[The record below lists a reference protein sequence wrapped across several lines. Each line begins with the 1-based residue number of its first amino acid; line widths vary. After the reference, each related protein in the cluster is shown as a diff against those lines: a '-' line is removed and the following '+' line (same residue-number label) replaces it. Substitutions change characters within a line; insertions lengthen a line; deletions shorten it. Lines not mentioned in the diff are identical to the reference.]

1 MKKTLLTLLIA
12 ITTSISIK
20 ATTCAQ
26 AQIGVLG
33 VNTLICSGTND
44 ISGITG
50 CGSTSYMG
58 GEEALIAFTPATS
71 GNLNIEYIGVSYSGI
86 FVWDGC
92 PSVGTCV
99 GTPVTSSSTS
109 KTMIVS
115 VTAGTTYYIMVDT
128 WPTPN
133 SPCPGTVELS
143 FPPPAYCDPSP
154 SNVDG
159 FGITN
164 VSFGTPTTVNNPT
177 SAETGNYGDYTAM
190 IGDGAQGTNLNLD
203 ITYSTGYTYVTKV
216 WVDWNNDLDFDDTGE
231 EVYSGTSLAT
241 NPTTLAASFII
252 PLAQPLGNYRMRI
265 GGADSGPP
273 TPCYTGTYAS
283 YEDYTLNVIAAP
295 SCMDPLALYAS
306 SITNSSAVLDW
317 SAGGSEIAWN
327 VVYGTAGF
335 NPFAASSN
343 AVNIDTLAVTG
354 LSANTTY
361 EFYVQAYCGPS
372 ASDTSGWAGPYSFTT
387 LCNTIAVF
395 PFIENFDDT
404 SSSRSCWSNIQE
416 TGSADWSFGA
426 GSSGGSITSAYNG
439 TKNAVFVSQF
449 GTNSPATKLVSPEFD
464 LSSLTQPRINFS
476 YAQEDW
482 SGDQNFTRLLY
493 RSSASGLWT
502 EIWAD
507 SNNINTWTQVVVTLP
522 NHSATYQIAF
532 EGINN
537 YGRAN
542 VIDEVI
548 IEETPNCANPTSLS
562 AFNLTDSSASLTWT
576 AGGAENAWN
585 VVYGTTGFNPFAA
598 SSNTASNDTSAI
610 TGLSGNTTYE
620 FYVQAFCGPSA
631 MDTSA
636 WSGPFSFTTPCGAY
650 LAPYYETYDTT
661 ILPTCWEQS
670 ATSGSGWVFSGNPGY
685 AAAAAGDHTGNSGSF
700 AWIDYSGTDVG
711 TILESPAIDVSSL
724 TTPYLEFY
732 FYSHNTNNTDLN
744 ILFVESWT
752 GTAWNQI
759 DSLQVDNGG
768 WTHYG
773 YDISLHTY
781 GSLTKVRFRGESGGG
796 SGDFYNDL
804 LIDDFAVIEG
814 PTCFPPTALS
824 AFNITNSSASLTWN
838 PGGSETLW
846 NVVYDTIGFNLYN
859 GTSNAVTNDTLAL
872 TGLSANTSYEFY
884 VQSDCGSGD
893 TTVWVG
899 PFSFT
904 TPCNTIAVFPFTEN
918 FDDTSS
924 TRSCWSNIQETGSA
938 DWTYGTGSS
947 GGLITSAYN
956 GTKNAVFVSQSGT
969 NSPATKLVS
978 PEFDLSSLIQPR
990 IHFSY
995 AQEDWFGDQNFTRL
1009 LYRTSSSGAWT
1020 EIWADSSNINTWTQV
1035 MVTLPNHSA
1044 TYQIAFEGINN
1055 YGRANVI
1062 DEVIIEDSPADDLG
1076 AISGTSS
1083 ETNSCELSDSAT
1095 ISMDIYNYGV
1105 SDQSGFNVQYSINGG
1120 SPVIETVADTIS
1132 YNDTLTY
1139 TFMQTADLSL
1149 DGMYNIIVTTDLV
1162 GDADSTN
1169 NSFSFSVS
1177 NDTTPAAPSTIG
1189 DTLCVSGSATLI
1201 ASNSSGAVIN
1211 WYDASSGGNL
1221 ISTGDTLVTPVI
1233 SNTTSYWAGYQETS
1247 SGNVGPVDNNFG
1259 SGSYYSFYSDGLVF
1273 DALTAITINEV
1284 TAYPGDT
1291 TGNIEVNV
1299 SDNLG
1304 NILGNVVY
1312 NISGMVDSTG
1322 AVVIPLGI
1330 SVPQGVGYSIN
1341 SGPGTTLVT
1350 GLYRNNGGAVYP
1362 YNLSGLVS
1370 ITGAFNALA
1379 GYYYFF
1385 YNWNVSSDVCP
1396 SALAEVIAFID
1407 PCTNISE
1414 NGITDF
1420 ALYPN
1425 PNNGTFTV
1433 TNNGITDFIQIK
1445 VMDIQGKEVYKE
1457 SSNFNTGSSTSIQ
1470 LNDVESG
1477 MYLMSITSKNGRQL
1491 INIVVQ

>member
-1 MKKTLLTLLIA
+1 M
-12 ITTSISIK
+12 
-20 ATTCAQ
+20 
-26 AQIGVLG
+26 
-33 VNTLICSGTND
+33 
-44 ISGITG
+44 
-50 CGSTSYMG
+50 
-58 GEEALIAFTPATS
+58 
-71 GNLNIEYIGVSYSGI
+71 
-86 FVWDGC
+86 
-92 PSVGTCV
+92 
-99 GTPVTSSSTS
+99 
-109 KTMIVS
+109 
-115 VTAGTTYYIMVDT
+115 
-128 WPTPN
+128 
-133 SPCPGTVELS
+133 
-143 FPPPAYCDPSP
+143 
-154 SNVDG
+154 
-159 FGITN
+159 
-164 VSFGTPTTVNNPT
+164 
-177 SAETGNYGDYTAM
+177 
-190 IGDGAQGTNLNLD
+190 
-203 ITYSTGYTYVTKV
+203 
-216 WVDWNNDLDFDDTGE
+216 
-231 EVYSGTSLAT
+231 
-241 NPTTLAASFII
+241 
-252 PLAQPLGNYRMRI
+252 
-265 GGADSGPP
+265 
-273 TPCYTGTYAS
+273 
-283 YEDYTLNVIAAP
+283 
-295 SCMDPLALYAS
+295 
-306 SITNSSAVLDW
+306 
-317 SAGGSEIAWN
+317 
-327 VVYGTAGF
+327 
-335 NPFAASSN
+335 
-343 AVNIDTLAVTG
+343 
-354 LSANTTY
+354 
-361 EFYVQAYCGPS
+361 
-372 ASDTSGWAGPYSFTT
+372 
-387 LCNTIAVF
+387 
-395 PFIENFDDT
+395 
-404 SSSRSCWSNIQE
+404 
-416 TGSADWSFGA
+416 
-426 GSSGGSITSAYNG
+426 
-439 TKNAVFVSQF
+439 
-449 GTNSPATKLVSPEFD
+449 
-464 LSSLTQPRINFS
+464 
-476 YAQEDW
+476 
-482 SGDQNFTRLLY
+482 
-493 RSSASGLWT
+493 
-502 EIWAD
+502 
-507 SNNINTWTQVVVTLP
+507 
-522 NHSATYQIAF
+522 
-532 EGINN
+532 
-537 YGRAN
+537 
-542 VIDEVI
+542 
-548 IEETPNCANPTSLS
+548 
-562 AFNLTDSSASLTWT
+562 
-576 AGGAENAWN
+576 
-585 VVYGTTGFNPFAA
+585 
-598 SSNTASNDTSAI
+598 
-610 TGLSGNTTYE
+610 
-620 FYVQAFCGPSA
+620 
-631 MDTSA
+631 
-636 WSGPFSFTTPCGAY
+636 
-650 LAPYYETYDTT
+650 
-661 ILPTCWEQS
+661 
-670 ATSGSGWVFSGNPGY
+670 
-685 AAAAAGDHTGNSGSF
+685 
-700 AWIDYSGTDVG
+700 
-711 TILESPAIDVSSL
+711 
-724 TTPYLEFY
+724 
-732 FYSHNTNNTDLN
+732 
-744 ILFVESWT
+744 
-752 GTAWNQI
+752 
-759 DSLQVDNGG
+759 
-768 WTHYG
+768 
-773 YDISLHTY
+773 
-781 GSLTKVRFRGESGGG
+781 
-796 SGDFYNDL
+796 
-804 LIDDFAVIEG
+804 
-814 PTCFPPTALS
+814 
-824 AFNITNSSASLTWN
+824 
-838 PGGSETLW
+838 
-846 NVVYDTIGFNLYN
+846 
-859 GTSNAVTNDTLAL
+859 
-872 TGLSANTSYEFY
+872 
-884 VQSDCGSGD
+884 
-893 TTVWVG
+893 
-899 PFSFT
+899 
-904 TPCNTIAVFPFTEN
+904 
-918 FDDTSS
+918 
-924 TRSCWSNIQETGSA
+924 
-938 DWTYGTGSS
+938 
-947 GGLITSAYN
+947 
-956 GTKNAVFVSQSGT
+956 
-969 NSPATKLVS
+969 VS